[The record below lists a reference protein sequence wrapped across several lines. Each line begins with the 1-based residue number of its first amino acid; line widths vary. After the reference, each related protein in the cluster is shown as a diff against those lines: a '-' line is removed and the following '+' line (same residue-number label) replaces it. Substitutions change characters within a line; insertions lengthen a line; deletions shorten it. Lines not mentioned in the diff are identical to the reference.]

1 MKHLENAFKFILK
14 NYIAAVPLFV
24 ALAIPALISQS
35 GVFVMG
41 GIFRTLYK
49 VLTNVDTLRKPLDL
63 IGELVPLFLTTAGIA
78 GIAGIVG
85 TLLKFAAMPATAGM
99 VKKGVAGEP
108 VKLDDTLPMIK
119 EHLAQYVIYWVGNL
133 VVSIVLAVVFLIPVV
148 IFSALILLLK
158 GFGVL
163 LLFIVILAEIAA
175 GIAVATL
182 LSLWFP
188 AMIIDNMSV
197 VDAAKK
203 SVGIVKKNF
212 WIVLGIT
219 VLIAIVGGIASS
231 IVNAI
236 FGFIPLIGAVVATV
250 VPALVEVV
258 RMAFYF
264 MFYRGETEGQP
275 QAETV

>member
-1 MKHLENAFKFILK
+1 MKHLENAFRFILK
-14 NYIAAVPLFV
+14 NYIVAVPLFV

-41 GIFRTLYK
+41 GIFRALYK
-49 VLTNVDTLRKPLDL
+49 VLTNVDTLRSPFAL
-63 IGELVPLFLTTAGIA
+63 IGELMPLFIATTGIT
-78 GIAGIVG
+78 GIVG

-99 VKKGVAGEP
+99 VKKGVAGEF
-108 VKLDDTLPMIK
+108 VKLDDTVPMMK
-119 EHLAQYVIYWVGNL
+119 EHFVQYVIYWVGNL
-133 VVSIVLAVVFLIPVV
+133 VVSIVLVVVFLIPVV
-148 IFSALILLLK
+148 IFGVLTLLLK

-203 SVGIVKKNF
+203 SVEIVKNNF
-212 WIVLGIT
+212 WIILGIT
-219 VLIAIVGGIASS
+219 ILIAIVGGIASS
-231 IVNAI
+231 IVSAI
-236 FGFIPLIGAVVATV
+236 FGFIPLIGVVVATV
-250 VPALVEVV
+250 VPTLVEVV

>member
-24 ALAIPALISQS
+24 ALAMPALISQS

-41 GIFRTLYK
+41 GIFRALYK
-49 VLTNVDTLRKPLDL
+49 VLTNVDTLRSPFAL
-63 IGELVPLFLTTAGIA
+63 IGELVPLFIATA

-99 VKKGVAGEP
+99 VKKGVAGEL
-108 VKLDDTLPMIK
+108 VKLDDTVPMIK
-119 EHLAQYVIYWVGNL
+119 EHFAQYVIYWVGNL
-133 VVSIVLAVVFLIPVV
+133 VVSIVLGIVFMILVLI
-148 IFSALILLLK
+148 FGALTLLLK
-158 GFGVL
+158 GFGVF

-188 AMIIDNMSV
+188 AMIIENMSV

-203 SVGIVKKNF
+203 SVEIVKKNF
-212 WIVLGIT
+212 WIILGIT
-219 VLIAIVGGIASS
+219 VLIAIVGGITSS
-231 IVNAI
+231 IVSAI

-264 MFYRGETEGQP
+264 MFYRGETGGQP
-275 QAETV
+275 RAETV